1 MYLHVF
7 TSVYTHAQIHM
18 CIHIL
23 SRCMYLCVVHIHV
36 GGIDKWSSVCM
47 MLCIGR
53 VKCTGECFYLHVSV
67 YVHTH
72 ACMSV
77 EKLTLGA
84 FLSYSLPSLN
94 MKLVDSDRLA
104 VQRPQR
110 SACLSTRT

>member
-1 MYLHVF
+1 MCTDSY
-7 TSVYTHAQIHM
+7 VYSYIVQV
-18 CIHIL
+18 
-23 SRCMYLCVVHIHV
+23 YVLCVVHIHV

-53 VKCTGECFYLHVSV
+53 GKCTGERFYLHVSV
-67 YVHTH
+67 YMHAH

-84 FLSYSLPSLN
+84 FLSHSLPSLN